1 MLNLLSAVRLNI
13 AYINEALND
22 LSFNF
27 EEYRHVQD
35 KQEYYGAQLHYYGY
49 RFNFA
54 HNMLFIACAAVL
66 LGFIWLFIHLIS
78 YIRPRSTNLTAKDL
92 ANNIL
97 ARFALEAHFETMICA
112 FITLSSIDAV
122 GTTWWFLSLAFM
134 SINAI
139 VIFNLSKKPCNLESN

>member
-1 MLNLLSAVRLNI
+1 MLNLLNAVRLNI

-22 LSFNF
+22 LSSDF
-27 EEYRHVQD
+27 EEYRHVKD
-35 KQEYYGAQLHYYGY
+35 KQEYYGEQLHFFGY
-49 RFNFA
+49 KFNFA
-54 HNMLFIACAAVL
+54 HNMLVIAFAAVL
-66 LGFIWLFIHLIS
+66 LGLIWLFIHLIS

-122 GTTWWFLSLAFM
+122 GTTWWFLSFAFM

-139 VIFNLSKKPCNLESN
+139 VIYNISKKAYNLESN